1 MIFATKGYIEFC
13 ERQIQQ
19 QREDFLERLREKDSE
34 IRRLRAELAGRARI
48 EPETMAMTGSQ
59 AAAAL
64 RKQSAEVVQF
74 PQGPQDWQGELSELL
89 KDQEEKVDGI

>member
-1 MIFATKGYIEFC
+1 LIFATKGYIEFC

-19 QREDFLERLREKDSE
+19 QREDFLERLRYQDSE

-48 EPETMAMTGSQ
+48 EPEPLAMTGSQ
-59 AAAAL
+59 AAVAL

-74 PQGPQDWQGELSELL
+74 PQGSLDWQGELSNLL
-89 KDQEEKVDGI
+89 HEEEEKANGV